1 MTIKP
6 PPAEVTSPE
15 HPESLSSAQDSVD
28 SAVLDL
34 AHRMFDA
41 ARAGDAPLLLPLLD
55 QGAPA
60 NMQDPQGNSLLML
73 AAYHGHAELVRELA
87 ARGADVDQVND
98 RGQSPL
104 AGAAFKGT
112 QDVAEALL
120 AAGANPDLGAPSA
133 RDTAAYFQ
141 RAEIT
146 ALIERSR
153 PQA

>member
-1 MTIKP
+1 MTSAP
-6 PPAEVTSPE
+6 RSPE
-15 HPESLSSAQDSVD
+15 PSLSEPSDPQPTPSDAIDPD
-28 SAVLDL
+28 VLDL

-41 ARAGDAPLLLPLLD
+41 ARAGDAALLLPLLD

-60 NMQDPQGNSLLML
+60 NLQDPQGNTLLML
-73 AAYHGHAELVRELA
+73 AAYHGHADLVRQLA

-98 RGQSPL
+98 RGQTPL

-112 QDVAEALL
+112 QDVAAALL
-120 AAGANPDLGAPSA
+120 EAGADPEIGTPSA

-146 ALIERSR
+146 ALLDETR
-153 PQA
+153 A

>member
-1 MTIKP
+1 MTSTPISP
-6 PPAEVTSPE
+6 DPARPGEATPDSSETENLDSEVF
-15 HPESLSSAQDSVD
+15 
-28 SAVLDL
+28 DL